1 MPSTKRTLHSTSQ
14 YINYTAFRFCSYSF
28 SAGIVNPNHYLSQ
41 DWSTSHLRLRYLFSV
56 VSLHTQHITVIFL
69 PDCTYDHAFCQF
81 AQNWRENMEKRASW
95 HPYSTSGTC
104 FRWSDQIPDVNVDHD
119 RITMFTCTIF
129 CHSEWIQS
137 KFRFWK
143 FCLSALFC
151 KMEVKLFSVNVR
163 DFRFI
168 TCNR

>member
-1 MPSTKRTLHSTSQ
+1 MYHKYLQCQVQNAPYIQHPNISTIQHSDSAH
-14 YINYTAFRFCSYSF
+14 ILF
-28 SAGIVNPNHYLSQ
+28 SAGIVNSNHYLSQ
-41 DWSTSHLRLRYLFSV
+41 DWSTTHLRLRYLFSV

-95 HPYSTSGTC
+95 HHYSTSGTC
-104 FRWSDQIPDVNVDHD
+104 FLWSDQIPDVNADHD
-119 RITMFTCTIF
+119 RITMFTCSIF

-137 KFRFWK
+137 K
-143 FCLSALFC
+143 
-151 KMEVKLFSVNVR
+151 EVKLFSMNVR

-168 TCNR
+168 TRYR